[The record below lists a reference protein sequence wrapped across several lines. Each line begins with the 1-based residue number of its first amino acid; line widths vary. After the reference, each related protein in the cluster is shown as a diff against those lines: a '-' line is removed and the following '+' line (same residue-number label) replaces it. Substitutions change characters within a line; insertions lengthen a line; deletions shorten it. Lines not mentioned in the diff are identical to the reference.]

1 MAMVYVIRTVSS
13 VVLVEAML
21 VVVGVIVGVVGS
33 LLRQEGLQ

>member
-21 VVVGVIVGVVGS
+21 VVVVVIVGVVGS